1 MTNATENS
9 SPTTDAEP
17 AYKKS
22 RRLSRIQRRG
32 LDPLSGNMIQK
43 FLKRSIVN
51 IVISMRSSKEMRRTG
66 VVYNPLSEVSHQ
78 DPQTIWRNLR
88 YKDPI
93 HWSDV
98 VQGWVVSRHSD
109 VDSILR
115 DFKRFSNVP
124 QMLLE
129 QNKQSPTIIS
139 SPDEFDVNAP
149 TMLQSDPPDHT
160 RLRTLVS
167 HAFTPK
173 AIALWKTTVE
183 TVADDLIENIS
194 EKKSFDFLTEYANL
208 LPLIVIAELIG
219 VPHTDRDLFKSWS
232 VKVARTLEPTITAS
246 QAEEADQ
253 ASIELAEYFDQIIQS
268 RRIQPKDDLITV
280 LIQAEEEGDKLNHKE
295 VIAALTLILI
305 AGHETTS
312 NLLGNG
318 MYALLSNP
326 EQLTWLRE
334 NPEQVDVAVEELL
347 RFDSPV
353 AVNARTALEDVD
365 VGGVPVKAGDT
376 LILLQGSGN
385 FDENLRDHSDALAL
399 ENGDK
404 NHLSFGRGIHYC
416 LGAPLA
422 RLEGQIGFQ
431 KVLDRWSDIQLAE
444 SPEYKDHIVLRGL
457 KTLNVQVND

>member
-1 MTNATENS
+1 
-9 SPTTDAEP
+9 
-17 AYKKS
+17 
-22 RRLSRIQRRG
+22 
-32 LDPLSGNMIQK
+32 
-43 FLKRSIVN
+43 
-51 IVISMRSSKEMRRTG
+51 
-66 VVYNPLSEVSHQ
+66 
-78 DPQTIWRNLR
+78 
-88 YKDPI
+88 
-93 HWSDV
+93 
-98 VQGWVVSRHSD
+98 
-109 VDSILR
+109 
-115 DFKRFSNVP
+115 
-124 QMLLE
+124 MLLD
-129 QNKQSPTIIS
+129 QSQE
-139 SPDEFDVNAP
+139 SPLIDNDELDVNNAP
-149 TMLQSDPPDHT
+149 SMLQSDPPDHT

-183 TVADDLIENIS
+183 TVADELIENIS
-194 EKKSFDFLTEYANL
+194 QKKNFDFLTEYANL
-208 LPLIVIAELIG
+208 LPLIVIAEMVG

-232 VKVARTLEPTITAS
+232 VKVARTLEPTITAD

-253 ASIELAEYFDQIIQS
+253 ATVELAEYFDRIIQS
-268 RRIQPKDDLITV
+268 RRIEPKDDLITV
-280 LIQAEEEGDKLNHKE
+280 LIQAEEEGDKLNHGE

-318 MYALLSNP
+318 MYALLNNP
-326 EQLTWLRE
+326 EQLTWLRK
-334 NPEQVDVAVEELL
+334 NPEQIDVAVEELL

-365 VGGVPVKAGDT
+365 VGGVPVKAGDS

-385 FDENLRDHSDALAL
+385 FDEELREHSDALAL

-431 KVLDRWSDIQLAE
+431 KILDRWGDIRLAG

>member
-318 MYALLSNP
+318 MYALLNNP

>member
-1 MTNATENS
+1 MTNTTENPLS
-9 SPTTDAEP
+9 NTDSKPT
-17 AYKKS
+17 YKKS
-22 RRLSRIQRRG
+22 RRATRIQRRG

-43 FLKRSIVN
+43 FLKKSIVN
-51 IVISMRSSKEMRRTG
+51 IVISIRSSKEMRRTG
-66 VVYNPLSEVSHQ
+66 VVYNPLSEISHQ
-78 DPQTIWRNLR
+78 DPQTIWRSLR

-124 QMLLE
+124 QILLD
-129 QNKQSPTIIS
+129 QSKQPPAITIN
-139 SPDEFDVNAP
+139 DEFDVNSP
-149 TMLQSDPPDHT
+149 SMLQSDPPDHT

-173 AIALWKTTVE
+173 AIALWETTVE
-183 TVADDLIENIS
+183 TVADELIENIS
-194 EKKSFDFLTEYANL
+194 QKKTFDFLTEYANL
-208 LPLIVIAELIG
+208 LPLIVIAEMVG
-219 VPHTDRDLFKSWS
+219 VPHADRDLFKSWS
-232 VKVARTLEPTITAS
+232 VKVARTLEPTITAN

-253 ASIELAEYFDQIIQS
+253 ATIELAEYFDRIIES
-268 RRIQPKDDLITV
+268 RRIEPKDDLITV
-280 LIQAEEEGDKLNHKE
+280 LIQAEEEGDKLNHGE
-295 VIAALTLILI
+295 VIAALQLILI

-318 MYALLSNP
+318 MYALLNNP
-326 EQLTWLRE
+326 EQLAWLRK
-334 NPEQVDVAVEELL
+334 NPDQVDVAVEELL

-365 VGGVPVKAGDT
+365 IGGVPIKAGDS

-385 FDENLRDHSDALAL
+385 FDENLREHSDALAL
-399 ENGDK
+399 EHGDK
-404 NHLSFGRGIHYC
+404 NHLSFGRGVHYC

-431 KVLDRWSDIQLAE
+431 KVLDRWSDIRLAE
-444 SPEYKDHIVLRGL
+444 APEYKDHIVLRGL

>member
-1 MTNATENS
+1 MTNVTENPS
-9 SPTTDAEP
+9 TAVDDRPSYT
-17 AYKKS
+17 KS
-22 RRLSRIQRRG
+22 RRATRIQRRG
-32 LDPLSGNMIQK
+32 LDPLSGNKVQRFI
-43 FLKRSIVN
+43 KRSIVD
-51 IVISMRSSKEMRRTG
+51 IFIRMRSSKEMRRTG
-66 VVYNPLSEVSHQ
+66 VVYNPLSEASHQ
-78 DPQTIWRNLR
+78 DPQTTWKSLR

-98 VQGWVVSRHSD
+98 VQAWVVSRHSD

-124 QMLLE
+124 QIILE
-129 QNKQSPTIIS
+129 QTES
-139 SPDEFDVNAP
+139 SASVTNDELDVNNAP
-149 TMLQSDPPDHT
+149 SMLQSDPPDHT

-183 TVADDLIENIS
+183 SVADELIENIS
-194 EKKSFDFLTEYANL
+194 EKDSFDFLTEYANL
-208 LPLIVIAELIG
+208 LPLIVIAEMVG
-219 VPHTDRDLFKSWS
+219 VPRTDRDLFKSWS
-232 VKVARTLEPTITAS
+232 AKVARTLEPTITAD
-246 QAEEADQ
+246 EADE
-253 ASIELAEYFDQIIQS
+253 ADEATIELAKYFDRIIQS
-268 RRIQPKDDLITV
+268 RRVEPKDDLITV
-280 LIQAEEEGDKLNHKE
+280 LIQAEEEGDKLNHGE

-318 MYALLSNP
+318 MYALLNNP
-326 EQLTWLRE
+326 EQLTWLRS
-334 NPEQVDVAVEELL
+334 NPEQIDVAVEELL

-353 AVNARTALEDVD
+353 AVNARTALEDIE
-365 VGGVPVKAGDT
+365 VGGVPIKAGDS

-385 FDENLRDHSDALAL
+385 FDEDLRENSGHLDL

-431 KVLDRWSDIQLAE
+431 KVLDRWNDIRLAE

>member
-1 MTNATENS
+1 MTNATENP
-9 SPTTDAEP
+9 SPAADEKRTYT
-17 AYKKS
+17 KS
-22 RRLSRIQRRG
+22 RRVTRIQRRG

-51 IVISMRSSKEMRRTG
+51 IVISIRSSKEMRKTG
-66 VVYNPLSEVSHQ
+66 VVYNPLSKISHQ
-78 DPQTIWRNLR
+78 DPETVWRNLR
-88 YKDPI
+88 YKDPV

-98 VQGWVVSRHSD
+98 VQAWVVSRHSD
-109 VDSILR
+109 VDSVLR

-124 QMLLE
+124 QMLLN
-129 QNKQSPTIIS
+129 QNDSMTTT
-139 SPDEFDVNAP
+139 DNNELDVNNAP
-149 TMLQSDPPDHT
+149 SMLQSDPPDHT

-183 TVADDLIENIS
+183 AVADELIENIN
-194 EKKSFDFLTEYANL
+194 EKNRFDFLTEYANL
-208 LPLIVIAELIG
+208 LPLIVIAEMVG

-232 VKVARTLEPTITAS
+232 VKVARTLEPTITAD

-253 ASIELAEYFDQIIQS
+253 ATIELAEYFDGIIQS
-268 RRIQPKDDLITV
+268 RRIEPKDDLITV
-280 LIQAEEEGDKLNHKE
+280 LIQAEEEGDKLNHGE

-318 MYALLSNP
+318 MYALLNNP
-326 EQLTWLRE
+326 EQLMWLRK
-334 NPEQVDVAVEELL
+334 NPEQIEVAVEELL

-353 AVNARTALEDVD
+353 AVNARTALEDVE
-365 VGGVPVKAGDT
+365 VGGVPIKAGDSV
-376 LILLQGSGN
+376 ILLQGSGN
-385 FDENLRDHSDALAL
+385 FDEDLRGDSGHLDL

-431 KVLDRWSDIQLAE
+431 KVIDRWTDIRLAE

>member
-457 KTLNVQVND
+457 KTLNVQLKD